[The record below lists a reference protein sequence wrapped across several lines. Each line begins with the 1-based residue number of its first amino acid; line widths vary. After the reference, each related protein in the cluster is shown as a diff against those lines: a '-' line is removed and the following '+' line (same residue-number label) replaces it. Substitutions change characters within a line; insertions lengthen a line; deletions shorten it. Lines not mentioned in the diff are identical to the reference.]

1 VQREQLRKAIT
12 AKDYAY
18 NAHGVAMH
26 QHDGSS
32 GVVPDGTSL
41 PVPALAPELDTQ
53 SNFTRV
59 ETAEMFNHT
68 GSRPTHAM
76 ETTED
81 P

>member
-1 VQREQLRKAIT
+1 MA
-12 AKDYAY
+12 AKDDAY
-18 NAHGVAMH
+18 HAHRVELH
-26 QHDGSS
+26 QHDVSS

-41 PVPALAPELDTQ
+41 PVPDLAPELDDH

-68 GSRPTHAM
+68 GSRPTRAM